1 MSDFEADISKW
12 CDAAET
18 DLDRFVIALG
28 QRLVYEVQIR
38 TPVMTGNLRASIRI
52 VGDVDQAIETG
63 CIVIGTNVE
72 YARRIEYGFVGRDT
86 LGRAYNQKGVG
97 MFAQVINDVDAI
109 AGEVLSEIRQ

>member
-12 CDAAET
+12 CDAAES

-38 TPVMTGNLRASIRI
+38 TPVMVGNLRSSIRI
-52 VGDVDQAIETG
+52 IGDIDQAIETG
-63 CIVIGTNVE
+63 RIVIGTNVE

-86 LGRAYNQKGVG
+86 LGRLYNQKGVG
-97 MFAQVINDVDAI
+97 MFTQVIDNVDGI
-109 AGEVLSEIRQ
+109 AAEVLAEIRQ